1 MTSLARTVEGKL
13 FLHPFFRRFG
23 SLIFHSGSTRSE
35 FATSAIK
42 AIAKNPYD
50 IPFAILYHVEE
61 VVRKPTTREVRAG
74 KTTSERKTVKLS
86 CKVSCLC
93 F

>member
-1 MTSLARTVEGKL
+1 MPLLR
-13 FLHPFFRRFG
+13 P
-23 SLIFHSGSTRSE
+23 E

-61 VVRKPTTREVRAG
+61 IVRKPTTREVRAG
-74 KTTSERKTVKLS
+74 KTASERKTVKLS
-86 CKVSCLC
+86 CKVSPRSSISNSFLPI
-93 F
+93 